1 MMEHPFVND
10 ADDKTEE
17 ELLDIISGLN
27 KKLVMAGR
35 MNNPHLIGQLTM
47 AVNTYRDA
55 YRRKM
60 SEKWDKESGN
70 SSGHIDIQ

>member
-1 MMEHPFVND
+1 MIEHPFIND

-35 MNNPHLIGQLTM
+35 MNNQQLIGQLTM
-47 AVNTYRDA
+47 AVNTYRDS
-55 YRRKM
+55 YRRKQ
-60 SEKWDKESGN
+60 SAKWDNDSAN
-70 SSGHIDIQ
+70 LSGHIDIQ

>member
-1 MMEHPFVND
+1 
-10 ADDKTEE
+10 
-17 ELLDIISGLN
+17 
-27 KKLVMAGR
+27 MAGR